1 MFVNRKKE
9 LEWLKQL
16 SLALQNKKGINAAL
30 LGLRRVG
37 KTELILEFRRK
48 KRSKFLIMPYLNI
61 QSSISSPKRFCLDF
75 MLALLEE
82 ICRFKNIII
91 TLKQTI
97 EEDLHQQ
104 KQ

>member
-37 KTELILEFRRK
+37 KTELILEFRK
-48 KRSKFLIMPYLNI
+48 QKNSNSLIMPYLNI

-75 MLALLEE
+75 MHALLEE
-82 ICRFKNIII
+82 ISCFKNMALL
-91 TLKQTI
+91 T
-97 EEDLHQQ
+97 
-104 KQ
+104 